1 MGTDLRGR
9 QVSSLVNL
17 SFVVKQKV
25 LREQQLRTLCLEND
39 LGKSKKDSDVRMSM
53 SVPRVKEDRVGTG

>member
-1 MGTDLRGR
+1 VGTDLRGR

-39 LGKSKKDSDVRMSM
+39 LGKSKKDSGVRMSM